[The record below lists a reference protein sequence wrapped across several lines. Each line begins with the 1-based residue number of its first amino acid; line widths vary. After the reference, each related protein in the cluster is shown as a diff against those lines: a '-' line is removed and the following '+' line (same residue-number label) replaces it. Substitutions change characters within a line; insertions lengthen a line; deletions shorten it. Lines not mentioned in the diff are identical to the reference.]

1 MAGRAELSF
10 VSTTGNTA
18 TQTLGTAA
26 ELSYKPGIWT
36 LETSGRY
43 VRTTADDELRAESL
57 ASQLRVARTLFD
69 EVAGYGEARYVR
81 NTFAGI
87 RRQTTVEVGLAKD
100 FLKRKTQQI
109 SAEAAFGHIDEDRLS
124 GEDRRLSSGTAGLR
138 LNFALTKTS
147 TWSQDARVTTD
158 LGNTDD
164 WRLRHEAA
172 IAASLNSVLSL
183 KFSHAF
189 TYVNE
194 PVPGFGHTDA
204 LGAAALV
211 ARF

>member
-1 MAGRAELSF
+1 
-10 VSTTGNTA
+10 V
-18 TQTLGTAA
+18 
-26 ELSYKPGIWT
+26 
-36 LETSGRY
+36 TSN
-43 VRTTADDELRAESL
+43 
-57 ASQLRVARTLFD
+57 LRVSRTAFD
-69 EVAGYGEARYVR
+69 NVVGYGEARYVR

-87 RRQTTVEVGLAKD
+87 RRQASVEVGIAKD
-100 FLKRKTQQI
+100 LLKSRTQEL

-124 GEDRRLSSGTAGLR
+124 GADRRLTSGAAGLR
-138 LNFALTKTS
+138 LKFALSKGSAWT
-147 TWSQDARVTTD
+147 QDARVTTD
-158 LGNTDD
+158 LANGDD

-183 KFSHAF
+183 KFSHAL

-194 PVPGFGHTDA
+194 PVPGFGRTDA